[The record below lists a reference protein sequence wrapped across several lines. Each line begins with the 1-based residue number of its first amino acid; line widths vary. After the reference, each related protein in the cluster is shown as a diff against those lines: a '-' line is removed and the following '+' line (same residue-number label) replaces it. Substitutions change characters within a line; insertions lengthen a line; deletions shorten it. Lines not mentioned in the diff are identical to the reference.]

1 MQNRFFWNLIGWKSG
16 KTTYVPLSDRME
28 GRGYGLKEGQTGF
41 CQKRYGQTYEQQRHL
56 NEWSISE
63 LEADSIQTSL
73 KQLFTIQQ

>member
-1 MQNRFFWNLIGWKSG
+1 
-16 KTTYVPLSDRME
+16 ME